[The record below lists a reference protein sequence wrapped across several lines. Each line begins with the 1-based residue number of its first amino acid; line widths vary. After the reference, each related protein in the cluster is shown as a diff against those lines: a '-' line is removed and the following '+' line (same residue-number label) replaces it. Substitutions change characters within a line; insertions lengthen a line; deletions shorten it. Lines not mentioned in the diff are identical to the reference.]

1 MQLRVAT
8 WNMAHRARAWNYLD
22 ALAADVTLLQESTC
36 PKPARDCCLWR
47 SLGDTRRWGS
57 AIVTSGRR
65 LTPVP
70 LKRNDYPGSLVAAD
84 LHLRGRAPIVVV
96 SMYGQLDEHGYS
108 MTSLHR
114 MLSDLTHLLEG
125 KLRKGGKPRVILGGD
140 LNASPQWDDQYRTR
154 SHRNFFQRL
163 ESLGLT
169 DCQGAF
175 TAERPRTLRHT
186 TSRLPWVIDWIF
198 ASESLARKV
207 TGHTVVESPEM
218 LSLSD
223 HNPVVVTFEL

>member
-1 MQLRVAT
+1 
-8 WNMAHRARAWNYLD
+8 
-22 ALAADVTLLQESTC
+22 
-36 PKPARDCCLWR
+36 
-47 SLGDTRRWGS
+47 
-57 AIVTSGRR
+57 
-65 LTPVP
+65 
-70 LKRNDYPGSLVAAD
+70 
-84 LHLRGRAPIVVV
+84 
-96 SMYGQLDEHGYS
+96 
-108 MTSLHR
+108 

-169 DCQGAF
+169 DCQGTF

-198 ASESLARKV
+198 ASASLAAKV
-207 TGHTVVESPEM
+207 TEHQVIESEEM